1 MVIFHSYVSLPEGN
15 HQQLG
20 MSNPSPLHQLTPPA
34 PGDGQQ
40 RWRGRGQGALE
51 AHASGLTGLAMEPWR
66 VFLNGGLKIIW
77 VFHWLSLHHPPVIT
91 MNF

>member
-1 MVIFHSYVSLPEGN
+1 MLVYQRVSINSWACQTHPLSTN
-15 HQQLG
+15 
-20 MSNPSPLHQLTPPA
+20 SPLPA

-40 RWRGRGQGALE
+40 RWRRRGQGALE

-77 VFHWLSLHHPPVIT
+77 IFHWLSLHHPPVIT